1 MFDFNYVKITK
12 DEWQKVQ
19 DMYNNSLEEIK
30 YLKGITSQSYLINK
44 INELSNII
52 EINNSEI
59 FALEKEKAKLK
70 TIIINECATTSLLLK
85 TIKEANDVLSDPR
98 LVMKLNCGKSQS
110 MSSVSMSS
118 ISSKD
123 LCVNK

>member
-70 TIIINECATTSLLLK
+70 TIIINERATTSLLLK